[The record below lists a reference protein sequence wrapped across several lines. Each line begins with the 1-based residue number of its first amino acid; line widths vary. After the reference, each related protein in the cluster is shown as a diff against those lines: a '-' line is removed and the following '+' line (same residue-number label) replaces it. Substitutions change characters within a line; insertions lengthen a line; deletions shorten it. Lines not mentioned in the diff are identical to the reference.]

1 MPLATRLTIQL
12 TLAALTVQGTPNPY
26 HPSLSLT
33 VQDVTY
39 LTLTGGT
46 MPKAKI
52 LLQRNEP
59 VILATPFH
67 DDLDINLTVAE
78 LQESFAVV
86 EYDTQTKT
94 FTLRDM
100 DSEDSYN
107 EYTLP
112 VNHALLHTDPIQIVS
127 FSDLPYDYYPVAD
140 ESGLFFTDDDAN
152 AMNQL
157 SLRVAKLEEAYQLLL
172 ADKPKTTR
180 KHKETTPADT
190 DATPE

>member
-1 MPLATRLTIQL
+1 ML
-12 TLAALTVQGTPNPY
+12 
-26 HPSLSLT
+26 
-33 VQDVTY
+33 
-39 LTLTGGT
+39 
-46 MPKAKI
+46 KAKI

-78 LQESFAVV
+78 LKESFAVV

-94 FTLRDM
+94 FTLRDV

-127 FSDLPYDYYPVAD
+127 FDDLPYDYYPVVD
-140 ESGLFFTDDDAN
+140 ESGLSISDGDDDN
-152 AMNQL
+152 DDTLNQL
-157 SLRVAKLEEAYQLLL
+157 SLRVAKLEEAYSILT
-172 ADKPKTTR
+172 DKTKTTR
-180 KHKETTPADT
+180 KRKETTPADT
-190 DATPE
+190 ADTTAERDYQTLEV